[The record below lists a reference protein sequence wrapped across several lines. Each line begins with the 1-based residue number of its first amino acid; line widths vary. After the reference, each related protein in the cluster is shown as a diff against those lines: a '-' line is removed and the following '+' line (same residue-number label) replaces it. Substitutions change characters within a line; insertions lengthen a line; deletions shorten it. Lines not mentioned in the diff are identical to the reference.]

1 MDGNYETSV
10 RISEKVILIN
20 INRLFQDNLT
30 QDDLYEITRGI
41 WRLNPERAKFAK
53 YAFAVY
59 QGAVVEIFLI
69 HDWVEAGTTEYSWRE
84 FSDLEKENRYE
95 FVGVIAGDQIRNK
108 YLGKNIRDYLP
119 HGAQNPIRYINI

>member
-1 MDGNYETSV
+1 M
-10 RISEKVILIN
+10 ILIN

-41 WRLNPERAKFAK
+41 WRLNPERAKSAK
-53 YAFAVY
+53 YALAVF
-59 QGAVVEIFLI
+59 QGTVVEVFSI
-69 HDWVEAGTTEYSWRE
+69 HDWVEAGTTEYTWRKFTE
-84 FSDLEKENRYE
+84 SEKENRFE
-95 FVGVIAGDQIRNK
+95 FVGEIAEDQIRNK